1 MTFDVV
7 LINYSCNG
15 SALVARIVT
24 GALGVVGALA
34 QGALQ
39 SQLEVGPPGLELGQ
53 PQHIILH

>member
-1 MTFDVV
+1 M